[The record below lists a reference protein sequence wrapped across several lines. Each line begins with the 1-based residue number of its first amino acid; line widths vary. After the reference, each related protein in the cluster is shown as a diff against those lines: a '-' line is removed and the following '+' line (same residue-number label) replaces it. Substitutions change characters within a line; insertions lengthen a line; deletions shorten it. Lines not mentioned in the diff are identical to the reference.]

1 MMKKSSYIY
10 GLMLLLSVSCTDNF
24 EEINKN
30 PNSPDAVTN
39 VGLLL
44 PNAIRAS
51 VNKSYS
57 SAYDRGGIAANL
69 LASDFASNFSN
80 WTRADATGYFLWN
93 YYDYIRDLN
102 EVISISEKQNLKN
115 YKGVALV
122 LRSWMF
128 QSVTDIYG
136 PIPFREAANA
146 KLQGISAPAYE
157 TQEAVYAGILA
168 DLAEA
173 NTLLGAGNETV
184 TGDILYNGNTAN
196 WKKLA
201 NGLRLRLLMR
211 QSKRVNPTAEMQ
223 KIVADPNTYP
233 LFTSHKDQAALEYL
247 ADMQANESPFYRSG
261 NGGTN
266 TKVSKQLVDYLKT
279 TNDKRLFIYALPTP
293 ASSAIDANGNRPDP
307 SKFVYAGDLNGIGM
321 FPNANITSPSGMLWM
336 SIQFS
341 PDLASAKGG
350 QGIIMSY
357 SEVQFILAEAAEKG
371 FISGGSAAAGNYYLK
386 GIKDQFAYY
395 ASRVP
400 ANYAASYLKLSP
412 ASISADD
419 SYFKQEAIA
428 YTGTAAQKLE
438 KIGVQKWISL
448 YQIGFEAWSEWRRT
462 GIPKIP
468 VGPVGPGYVPRR
480 MFYPADE
487 LRINEA
493 NYQKAVSWLGADDL
507 KSRVWWDVN

>member
-1 MMKKSSYIY
+1 MLI
-10 GLMLLLSVSCTDNF
+10 LLLCIGCTNDF
-24 EEINKN
+24 EEINTN
-30 PNSPDAVTN
+30 PNSPDVITN

-44 PNAIRAS
+44 PNAIRSA

-57 SAYDRGGIAANL
+57 SSYDRGGIAANL

-80 WTRADATGYFLWN
+80 WTRNDATGYFLWD
-93 YYDYIRDLN
+93 YYDHIRDLN
-102 EVISISEKQNLKN
+102 EVISISEKQDLKN
-115 YKGVALV
+115 YKGIALV

-128 QSVTDIYG
+128 QSLTDIYG
-136 PIPFREAANA
+136 PIPFRQAGNA
-146 KLQGISAPAYE
+146 KLMGISAPVYE
-157 TQEAVYAGILA
+157 TQEAVYAGLLS

-173 NTLLGAGNETV
+173 NTLLGAGNETI
-184 TGDILYNGNTAN
+184 TGDILYSGNTTN

-211 QSKRVNPTAEMQ
+211 QSKRVDPSVEMK
-223 KIVADPNTYP
+223 KIVADAATYP
-233 LFTSHKDQAALEYL
+233 LFSSHTDQAALEYL
-247 ADMQANESPFYRSG
+247 ADITANESPFYRSG

-266 TKVSKQLVDYLKT
+266 TKVSKQLVDYLKMM
-279 TNDKRLFIYALPTP
+279 NDKRLFVYALPTP
-293 ASSAIDANGNRPDP
+293 ASSEIDANGNRPDP

-336 SIQFS
+336 SIQYN
-341 PDLASAKGG
+341 PELASSKGG

-371 FISGGSAAAGNYYLK
+371 YIPGGSPAAETYYLK

-395 ASRVP
+395 ASRIP
-400 ANYAASYLKLSP
+400 ANYASSYLKLTP

-419 SYFKQEAIA
+419 SYFKQDVVA
-428 YTGTAAQKLE
+428 YTGTSEKKLE
-438 KIGVQKWISL
+438 KIAVQKWISL
-448 YQIGFEAWSEWRRT
+448 YQVGYEAWSEWRRT
-462 GIPKIP
+462 GIPNIP

-493 NYQKAVSWLGADDL
+493 NYQQAVSWLGADDL
-507 KSRVWWDVN
+507 KTRVWWDKQ